1 MFNIQIG
8 VAKFDQ
14 WDFDVGG
21 AYELNTTDYKPHDQW
36 NVLLH

>member
-8 VAKFDQ
+8 VVKFDQ

-21 AYELNTTDYKPHDQW
+21 AYELNTTE
-36 NVLLH
+36 L